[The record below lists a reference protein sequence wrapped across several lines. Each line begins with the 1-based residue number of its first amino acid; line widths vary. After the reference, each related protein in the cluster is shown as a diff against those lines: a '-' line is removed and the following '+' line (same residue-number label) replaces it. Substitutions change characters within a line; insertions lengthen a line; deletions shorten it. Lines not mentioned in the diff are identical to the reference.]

1 MKIFPRQVIL
11 ESILLFIIAVVL
23 GFAVN
28 AIHPKGV
35 KITNIRP
42 SLQFAPDTLF
52 AQDLPGVSIDSSGKK
67 DTAQSET
74 QSAEPL
80 MVTTEQVK
88 QLLNSGMGILF
99 DARIKSEYQKSHIA
113 GAQNLPY
120 KNFAE
125 YKTKLNSL
133 PSGKWLICYCDGP
146 TCNQAELL
154 AYELLIEGFDMIA
167 IYHDGLEG
175 WIDAGNS
182 VSGKGDSV
190 NEN

>member
-1 MKIFPRQVIL
+1 MKLFPRQVIL
-11 ESILLFIIAVVL
+11 ESILLFIIAAVL

-28 AIHPKGV
+28 TIHPKGV

-52 AQDLPGVSIDSSGKK
+52 AKDLPGMSIGSSGKK
-67 DTAQSET
+67 DTVQSEQ
-74 QSAEPL
+74 QSVEPL

-99 DARIKSEYQKSHIA
+99 DARIESEYAKSHIA

-125 YKTKLNSL
+125 YKTKLDSL
-133 PSGKWLICYCDGP
+133 PRDKWLICYCAGHP
-146 TCNQAELL
+146 CNQAELL
-154 AYELLIEGFDMIA
+154 AYELLIEGFDLIA
-167 IYHDGLEG
+167 IYNDGLKG
-175 WIDAGNS
+175 WVDAGNE
-182 VSGKGDSV
+182 VQGKGDTT
-190 NEN
+190 NEK

>member
-1 MKIFPRQVIL
+1 MFPRQVIL
-11 ESILLFIIAVVL
+11 ESILLFIIAVVI

-52 AQDLPGVSIDSSGKK
+52 ARDLPGMSIGSSGKK
-67 DTAQSET
+67 DSVQAEK

-80 MVTTEQVK
+80 IVTTDQVK
-88 QLLNSGMGILF
+88 QLLNSEMGILF
-99 DARIKSEYQKSHIA
+99 DARIESEYEKSHIA
-113 GAQNLPY
+113 GAENLPL

-125 YKTKLNSL
+125 YKTKLDSL
-133 PSGKWLICYCDGP
+133 PRDKWLICYCDGP

-154 AYELLIEGFDMIA
+154 AYELLIEGFDLIA
-167 IYHDGLEG
+167 IYNDGLKG
-175 WIDAGNS
+175 WIDAENE
-182 VSGKGDSV
+182 VHGKGGV
-190 NEN
+190 KNEE